1 MWLLN
6 SHMKCRENEARFALL
21 RYADLVFSAAVAPLA
36 PVAAV
41 IAAIA
46 AAAARIP
53 AAVPV
58 RVRSR
63 RGHRLIR

>member
-1 MWLLN
+1 MRRN
-6 SHMKCRENEARFALL
+6 PSVPAKVTV
-21 RYADLVFSAAVAPLA
+21 VFSAAVAPLA

-46 AAAARIP
+46 AVAARIP

>member
-1 MWLLN
+1 M
-6 SHMKCRENEARFALL
+6 L
-21 RYADLVFSAAVAPLA
+21 RYVEDVFSAAVAPLA

-46 AAAARIP
+46 AVAARIP